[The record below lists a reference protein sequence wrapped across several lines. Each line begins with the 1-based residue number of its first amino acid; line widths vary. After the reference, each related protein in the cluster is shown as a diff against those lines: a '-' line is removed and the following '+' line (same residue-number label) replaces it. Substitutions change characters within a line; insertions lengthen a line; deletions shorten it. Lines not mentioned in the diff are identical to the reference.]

1 MNKSGF
7 NSAIPIGAE
16 TCSSVMV
23 DAKDYI
29 AWILDSFSGYL
40 GAPVLE
46 IGVGHGSYADEL
58 RGYGYS
64 RTVIGSK

>member
-1 MNKSGF
+1 M
-7 NSAIPIGAE
+7 
-16 TCSSVMV
+16 
-23 DAKDYI
+23 
-29 AWILDSFSGYL
+29 DSRLFSGYL

-58 RGYGYS
+58 RGYRYS